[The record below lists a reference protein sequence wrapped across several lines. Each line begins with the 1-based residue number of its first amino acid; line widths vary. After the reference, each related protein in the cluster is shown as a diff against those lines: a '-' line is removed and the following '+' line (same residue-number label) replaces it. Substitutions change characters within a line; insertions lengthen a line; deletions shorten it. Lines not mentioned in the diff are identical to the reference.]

1 MKTRSE
7 KYKDDYT
14 IKRTEKNQYLYDD
27 LYLEKNVSNSVTLMD
42 NVNEIDIRKIKDIIN
57 SREEYQKINQ
67 YKDLINIK
75 EKQKE
80 KENIEEIDYKKYD
93 INELIESKKQN
104 QNIDE
109 DIIRKISNTQYDIL
123 EKLNINKTEEFYKQ
137 DEKLKTLINEIKK
150 DDINNQKS
158 MLDLF
163 SDIPEQEINK
173 TEYRTKDDD
182 FYSSKLEFKNKDF
195 EEITKKDKD
204 GLITKILIIVMI
216 LLMIAIGVIVFI
228 NFM

>member
-137 DEKLKTLINEIKK
+137 DEKLKTLINEMKK